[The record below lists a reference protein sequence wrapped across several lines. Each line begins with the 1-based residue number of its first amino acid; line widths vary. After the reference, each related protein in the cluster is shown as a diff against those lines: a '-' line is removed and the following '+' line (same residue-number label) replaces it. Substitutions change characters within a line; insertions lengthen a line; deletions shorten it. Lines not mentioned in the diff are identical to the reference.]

1 MTDSDV
7 HVTLYEI
14 QGAANQEGSLCNAA
28 PMGVL
33 SSHTQPYSTYRV
45 HSLLTHKT
53 NCHTH
58 THTEGRAADAHYSH
72 SGDVLSRK
80 GIRGVTDQQ
89 AGLPYSSAEDESD
102 KCKGG

>member
-1 MTDSDV
+1 MQLPWGYSPLI
-7 HVTLYEI
+7 H
-14 QGAANQEGSLCNAA
+14 
-28 PMGVL
+28 
-33 SSHTQPYSTYRV
+33 SHTPHTEFTASSPTKPTV
-45 HSLLTHKT
+45 
-53 NCHTH
+53 TH

>member
-1 MTDSDV
+1 MQFPWGYFALLPYT
-7 HVTLYEI
+7 
-14 QGAANQEGSLCNAA
+14 A
-28 PMGVL
+28 VL
-33 SSHTQPYSTYRV
+33 LIYGV

-53 NCHTH
+53 NLYLHTH
-58 THTEGRAADAHYSH
+58 THTEERVADAHYSH

-102 KCKGG
+102 KHKGG

>member
-1 MTDSDV
+1 M
-7 HVTLYEI
+7 
-14 QGAANQEGSLCNAA
+14 NQEGSLCDAV

-33 SSHTQPYSTYRV
+33 CSPPIHSRTPHLWSSHSPHPQNQ
-45 HSLLTHKT
+45 LILI
-53 NCHTH
+53 HTH
-58 THTEGRAADAHYSH
+58 THTEERVADAHYSH

-102 KCKGG
+102 KHKGG